1 MRSCIHG
8 RRRWRQHYL
17 LSDNS
22 SSSGSVVMKG
32 KHDHQ
37 LMRERNEFTWQYAAE
52 EGLELIGDRGEVDD
66 ELDVLELG

>member
-1 MRSCIHG
+1 
-8 RRRWRQHYL
+8 
-17 LSDNS
+17 
-22 SSSGSVVMKG
+22 MKG

-66 ELDVLELG
+66 VLEVLELG